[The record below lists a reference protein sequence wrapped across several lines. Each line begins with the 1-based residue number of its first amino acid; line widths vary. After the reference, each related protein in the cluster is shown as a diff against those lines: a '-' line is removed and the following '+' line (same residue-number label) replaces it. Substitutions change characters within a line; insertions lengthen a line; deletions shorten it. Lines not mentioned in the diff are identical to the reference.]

1 MATNKTLKVVVRAD
15 LSQGS
20 INELLQDIDTLQTKV
35 NKKLEVT
42 VHIKDIVIDES
53 ALNSVKGKIQKIF
66 NTVTVDINGNILG
79 VGTGKADGITS
90 IEKYAKTIE
99 TRLQNIFNP
108 RLFSDGSKIKKDFDD
123 LTNAIKN
130 AKTKSELDNLSDR
143 VSAFK
148 NSIEDVY
155 KPLSSLQERLN
166 SFGSRKLLNLDNKQ
180 ISELNALKK
189 SLSDAWTDDTLD
201 GAKVNQLE
209 ARVTSL
215 ISSMQKGNA
224 TAANFSSR
232 MEQVFASFNRINNIS
247 GSHKGLNWGD
257 EIKQISDSL
266 GKLYAQINPVG
277 MFNEKNWDYLFN
289 GFQKFGTIN
298 VNELRGFFSNLNPD
312 KFSPEQWDLISGTV
326 TELITN
332 LSLAEN
338 RLGNVS
344 SKMRRDNGMEV
355 YQKRLSMLSNELD
368 TFYNKYGKI
377 AQNQSAANEYNN
389 LIKRIHDLGE
399 NPNDTELTALTKD
412 VKNFQKAAKEAGFTT
427 DTFGE
432 KIQKAY
438 QKFGGWAIIT
448 ATMTKGIQY
457 IKMMYQNVLLLD
469 SAMTELKKV
478 TDETQAGYDA
488 FMDRAKG
495 TAKEIGAALSDVITA
510 TADFSRLGYSMS
522 EAEGLAKAALTYKQV
537 GDGIDN
543 VTTASQTLIS
553 TMKAFGDQYGEA
565 GDAML
570 IVDKLNE
577 VSNTQAITSAGLGE
591 TLARS
596 ASAMAAAGNT
606 LDETIALATAMNT
619 TLQNPDQVGT
629 TLKTMSMYLR
639 ATKVDAEAAGIATD
653 GMASSVSKLRQKI
666 LDLTKNTEN
675 PVDIMLNPT
684 TFKSSYQIIQE
695 LSEVWNQIEDID
707 KSAIM
712 ELIGGKRNANAMA
725 SLIQNFDIAQKTL
738 TTSLNAAGSATK
750 ENEKYLES
758 IRGKLTQLK
767 SSFESL
773 SDSVMNSDVI
783 KFGIDRITDF
793 VDALDWM
800 TRTFTPI
807 PGLITA
813 AGVAL
818 NSLNIKAFDL
828 SFTGDSDKIQ
838 NSGLFH
844 LLDNKLFGK
853 QADEA
858 KAAIDN
864 VTEITYDLN
873 DAMEA
878 TNIKV
883 ANTGN
888 SLGEMTAAMSTA
900 GAGATALRL
909 KQLALNAAFNL
920 GVAAASALLIFI
932 GKQLY
937 DAMVVTAAEMQE
949 CADAA
954 KEMSQSIQEGNDY
967 IAQIKEMSAVLSDS
981 TSTQIELNG
990 AKESLLK
997 IQDKLVE
1004 KYGAE
1009 AKALDLVNGKQ
1020 EDAIAMIKEMQKN
1033 EFNAW
1038 RNENSKEIAKASK
1051 NYFGYSVKDSNW
1063 DAYSY
1068 ELRKYYDI
1076 VYDELQSVTSSAI
1089 GKSVGGNLFSFD
1101 EGLFSKTIKLSA
1113 RDADEAYNAISKLMT
1128 LITESDDVEKYANA
1142 YSWLK
1147 IELEKAKEAAEEY
1160 SDVATYNASGL
1171 AQYDSRFSSYYDDL
1185 IEKITT
1191 LQDALKT
1198 DNSQSISDAYVAAM
1212 RSMDLATNA
1221 ALGSTSEYKTQ
1232 IADYFRSLYPDLEK
1246 EFEQYQFDIRLKTD
1260 DSDLQKQF
1268 TEITKQLNDMGLN
1281 DPIEIKAAINSKEL
1295 SEPFQQLESVAQEY
1309 GFTIDELID
1318 KLEQFGYVQS
1328 TNLSGDLFGDSAV
1341 EIQKIA
1347 SGYENSISILER
1359 LRKEQDA
1366 FGKVSAKSYAE
1377 LIELGDD
1384 YKNIVTSQVDAT
1396 GELIYVYDSDAAEK
1410 FAQQQLNLAIQSLY
1424 AADAT
1429 ESEMEAFREMY
1440 QSVSTLGSQ
1449 MQKYVLSAKAIMS
1462 LQKEIAK
1469 DTEYTYEEVLKLSET
1484 YPELSYTYDE
1494 LSGKYKIEQ
1503 SSVAGLTK
1511 RYDELI
1517 KKIIELRQELAQG
1530 FSFDAIRA
1538 AGYQNADDAQVR
1550 GLYKMVEQQI
1560 KEHNITSVEEYRKLT
1575 NSELKPW
1582 VVATIEAIL
1591 SAQTDTLNYLSDNI
1605 QWGEE
1610 TKSKSSTDAWKEQF
1624 DKWYSEKNHALDMGR
1639 ISEESYVEEL
1649 EVMYKKY
1656 FSNLSK
1662 YQDEYFKYEK
1672 EVYQKRQ
1679 ALVNEYISKVEDQ
1692 VKKSGDETQM
1702 VTALEKLL
1710 GIDQSVLDAY
1720 ENLLDEQEKI
1730 REWGL
1735 TEFGNALDF
1744 SGNSF
1749 VQTVFGNVDMDKR
1762 VIINWNEELKKAYK
1776 DALDSWDY
1784 DPEVGSIDTVFGGS
1798 GRFGEDTLQY
1808 GVEVAFTPIMN
1819 VGGKSIFLDRD
1830 TVYSYIESL
1839 IGESTVSGVFS
1850 SEKLL
1855 SLDKM
1860 GKQIGNTF
1868 IQGLIAAADE
1878 GLDYEN
1884 NANWAETVGRL
1895 MHFSGQYGAIALA
1908 YKEIE
1913 NAAREAGLSTED
1925 LAAKLQEA
1933 GGDAVKLSS
1942 LLNDK
1947 LSKEQKATISS
1958 KIIEYTVKG
1967 YQDSIDLLEDQ
1978 IDLIDDKNDSEEEVI
1993 SIYKQILGYLDTI
2006 REYYKSLGYDE
2017 SSDQL
2022 LELSRK
2028 YQDYVDKID
2037 DINKKLYEKQKE
2049 AQIKLLEEEND
2060 AIDDAID
2067 AMDDILDATVDLI
2080 KRELNAQIDA
2090 LEDQK
2095 DAIKEHYDDL
2105 KDSTNEYYSDL
2116 KDKAK
2121 DAYDSQKEEMNTYYD
2136 NLIDKIKES
2145 SDAQKKALKDELDAY
2160 KKIIDAQKEKLQGIR
2175 DEENYNSDVAEKN
2188 KNISSLQSQID
2199 ALSLDDSREAQAKRL
2214 KLEEELAKAKKD
2226 LADYQADYT
2235 LNKQLDALDKE
2246 YDAFEENINKQID
2259 AIEDAA
2265 DEETKI
2271 YQKKQKEML
2280 KLLESQHN
2288 AELDSIEERKQA
2300 ALDRIEAERE
2310 SALAA
2315 LDSQIDALQE
2325 HLSKEG
2331 VLWQEANDRIR
2342 TQGASLWKEL
2352 RAYAAEYTRDV
2363 EKLEG
2368 AWNKALLAV
2377 DKYNGGSMDFS
2388 QTKNNATNKKN
2399 QNESEKNRL
2408 ENETYVGGG
2417 GKNRDENQLIDTA
2430 KAQMQEN
2437 SRMWHKAASQY
2448 EKDMYAQMNQE
2459 IASSLNRT
2467 LGRNALT
2474 YNAAKGVW
2482 YLDGVRFYH
2491 KGGIVGSG
2499 TLKQNETLAV
2509 LQKGEAVLTKQSQES
2524 LAKYMDIAKTITSAM
2539 VSWRADD
2546 PVKVISKGLIRRG
2559 SVYGHDVE
2567 PIVVEKLFDFHADN
2581 VTSETMPQLEK
2592 LLKKASDYTVE
2603 QLEDRLSRRG
2613 VKTKIKGNSI

>member
-1 MATNKTLKVVVRAD
+1 
-15 LSQGS
+15 
-20 INELLQDIDTLQTKV
+20 
-35 NKKLEVT
+35 
-42 VHIKDIVIDES
+42 
-53 ALNSVKGKIQKIF
+53 
-66 NTVTVDINGNILG
+66 
-79 VGTGKADGITS
+79 
-90 IEKYAKTIE
+90 
-99 TRLQNIFNP
+99 
-108 RLFSDGSKIKKDFDD
+108 
-123 LTNAIKN
+123 
-130 AKTKSELDNLSDR
+130 
-143 VSAFK
+143 
-148 NSIEDVY
+148 
-155 KPLSSLQERLN
+155 
-166 SFGSRKLLNLDNKQ
+166 
-180 ISELNALKK
+180 
-189 SLSDAWTDDTLD
+189 
-201 GAKVNQLE
+201 
-209 ARVTSL
+209 
-215 ISSMQKGNA
+215 
-224 TAANFSSR
+224 
-232 MEQVFASFNRINNIS
+232 
-247 GSHKGLNWGD
+247 
-257 EIKQISDSL
+257 
-266 GKLYAQINPVG
+266 
-277 MFNEKNWDYLFN
+277 
-289 GFQKFGTIN
+289 
-298 VNELRGFFSNLNPD
+298 
-312 KFSPEQWDLISGTV
+312 
-326 TELITN
+326 
-332 LSLAEN
+332 
-338 RLGNVS
+338 
-344 SKMRRDNGMEV
+344 
-355 YQKRLSMLSNELD
+355 
-368 TFYNKYGKI
+368 
-377 AQNQSAANEYNN
+377 
-389 LIKRIHDLGE
+389 
-399 NPNDTELTALTKD
+399 
-412 VKNFQKAAKEAGFTT
+412 
-427 DTFGE
+427 
-432 KIQKAY
+432 
-438 QKFGGWAIIT
+438 
-448 ATMTKGIQY
+448 
-457 IKMMYQNVLLLD
+457 
-469 SAMTELKKV
+469 
-478 TDETQAGYDA
+478 
-488 FMDRAKG
+488 
-495 TAKEIGAALSDVITA
+495 
-510 TADFSRLGYSMS
+510 
-522 EAEGLAKAALTYKQV
+522 
-537 GDGIDN
+537 
-543 VTTASQTLIS
+543 
-553 TMKAFGDQYGEA
+553 
-565 GDAML
+565 
-570 IVDKLNE
+570 
-577 VSNTQAITSAGLGE
+577 
-591 TLARS
+591 
-596 ASAMAAAGNT
+596 
-606 LDETIALATAMNT
+606 
-619 TLQNPDQVGT
+619 
-629 TLKTMSMYLR
+629 MSMYLR

-695 LSEVWNQIEDID
+695 LSKVWNQIEDID

-800 TRTFTPI
+800 TQTFTPI

-844 LLDNKLFGK
+844 LFDNKLFGK

-954 KEMSQSIQEGNDY
+954 KEMSASLAEGDDYIDRIQKLSATLKDTSVSQTELNSAKADLLSIQD
-967 IAQIKEMSAVLSDS
+967 A
-981 TSTQIELNG
+981 
-990 AKESLLK
+990 
-997 IQDKLVE
+997 LVE
-1004 KYGAE
+1004 KYGDE

-1020 EDAIAMIKEMQKN
+1020 EEAIELIKQKQKE

-1038 RNENSKEIAKASK
+1038 RNENQDTISYANNMYYDYNPETRYGTMGSGRRGTVRYVRGANSKELESLLSQIQGASEYKDYFYFDNDSFGMVAK
-1051 NYFGYSVKDSNW
+1051 N
-1063 DAYSY
+1063 
-1068 ELRKYYDI
+1068 
-1076 VYDELQSVTSSAI
+1076 
-1089 GKSVGGNLFSFD
+1089 
-1101 EGLFSKTIKLSA
+1101 
-1113 RDADEAYNAISKLMT
+1113 ADEAYVALNNLMT
-1128 LITESDDVEKYANA
+1128 IIEESGNVEKYSNA
-1142 YSWLK
+1142 FGWLGYQLERAGQYS
-1147 IELEKAKEAAEEY
+1147 EKY
-1160 SDVATYNASGL
+1160 GDVAKRITEETAKV
-1171 AQYDSRFSSYYDDL
+1171 DSRFSSYYDTL
-1185 IEKITT
+1185 TEKIKN
-1191 LQDALKT
+1191 LK
-1198 DNSQSISDAYVAAM
+1198 DLLGSGSSEDISQEISNAYVEAM
-1212 RSMDLATNA
+1212 NAMDLAV
-1221 ALGSTSEYKTQ
+1221 GSTRSSTNPYAKQ
-1232 IADYFRSLYPDLEK
+1232 IADYFRNMYPDLEK
-1246 EFEQYQFDIRLKTD
+1246 EFEQFQFDLRLKTD

-1268 TEITKQLNDMGLN
+1268 TEITKQLNDMGLD
-1281 DPIEIKAAINSKEL
+1281 DPVEIKAAINSKEL

-1328 TNLSGDLFGDSAV
+1328 ASLSIDLFGDSAA

-1377 LIELGDD
+1377 LIEFGDD

-1410 FAQQQLNLAIQSLY
+1410 FAQQQLSLAIQSLY

-1429 ESEMEAFREMY
+1429 EAEMEAFREMY

-1449 MQKYVLSAKAIMS
+1449 MQKYVSSAKAITS

-1610 TKSKSSTDAWKEQF
+1610 TKSSSKSSTDAWKEQF

-1679 ALVNEYISKVEDQ
+1679 ALVNEYISKVEEQ

-1702 VTALEKLL
+1702 V
-1710 GIDQSVLDAY
+1710 
-1720 ENLLDEQEKI
+1720 
-1730 REWGL
+1730 
-1735 TEFGNALDF
+1735 
-1744 SGNSF
+1744 
-1749 VQTVFGNVDMDKR
+1749 
-1762 VIINWNEELKKAYK
+1762 
-1776 DALDSWDY
+1776 
-1784 DPEVGSIDTVFGGS
+1784 
-1798 GRFGEDTLQY
+1798 
-1808 GVEVAFTPIMN
+1808 
-1819 VGGKSIFLDRD
+1819 
-1830 TVYSYIESL
+1830 
-1839 IGESTVSGVFS
+1839 
-1850 SEKLL
+1850 
-1855 SLDKM
+1855 
-1860 GKQIGNTF
+1860 
-1868 IQGLIAAADE
+1868 
-1878 GLDYEN
+1878 
-1884 NANWAETVGRL
+1884 
-1895 MHFSGQYGAIALA
+1895 
-1908 YKEIE
+1908 
-1913 NAAREAGLSTED
+1913 EA
-1925 LAAKLQEA
+1925 
-1933 GGDAVKLSS
+1933 
-1942 LLNDK
+1942 LNDLLREK
-1947 LSKEQKATISS
+1947 NSILSKEQKTTISN

-2105 KDSTNEYYSDL
+2105 KDSTNEYYSGL
-2116 KDKAK
+2116 KDRAK
-2121 DAYDSQKEEMNTYYD
+2121 DSYDSQKEEMNTYYD

-2235 LNKQLDALDKE
+2235 LDKQLDALDKE

-2288 AELDSIEERKQA
+2288 AELDSIEKRKQA

-2342 TQGASLWKEL
+2342 TQGKALWSEL
-2352 RAYAAEYTRDV
+2352 RSYAAEYTRDV
-2363 EKLEG
+2363 EGLED
-2368 AWNKALLAV
+2368 AWNKALSAV

-2388 QTKNNATNKKN
+2388 STKDSMSNRKN
-2399 QNESEKNRL
+2399 YNSSEKDRL
-2408 ENETYVGGG
+2408 ENETYNGGA
-2417 GKNRDENQLIDTA
+2417 GKNKDEDQLINAA
-2430 KAQMQEN
+2430 KSQMQAN
-2437 SRMWHKAASQY
+2437 SKAWHNATSQY
-2448 EKDMYAQMNQE
+2448 QKDLYAQMNQE
-2459 IASSLNRT
+2459 IAESLNRT
-2467 LGRNALT
+2467 LGRQALT

-2539 VSWRADD
+2539 VSWRAND

-2559 SVYGHDVE
+2559 AVYGHDVE

-2581 VTSETMPQLEK
+2581 VTSEAMPQLEK

>member
-1 MATNKTLKVVVRAD
+1 
-15 LSQGS
+15 
-20 INELLQDIDTLQTKV
+20 
-35 NKKLEVT
+35 
-42 VHIKDIVIDES
+42 
-53 ALNSVKGKIQKIF
+53 
-66 NTVTVDINGNILG
+66 
-79 VGTGKADGITS
+79 
-90 IEKYAKTIE
+90 
-99 TRLQNIFNP
+99 
-108 RLFSDGSKIKKDFDD
+108 
-123 LTNAIKN
+123 
-130 AKTKSELDNLSDR
+130 
-143 VSAFK
+143 
-148 NSIEDVY
+148 
-155 KPLSSLQERLN
+155 
-166 SFGSRKLLNLDNKQ
+166 
-180 ISELNALKK
+180 
-189 SLSDAWTDDTLD
+189 
-201 GAKVNQLE
+201 
-209 ARVTSL
+209 
-215 ISSMQKGNA
+215 
-224 TAANFSSR
+224 
-232 MEQVFASFNRINNIS
+232 
-247 GSHKGLNWGD
+247 
-257 EIKQISDSL
+257 
-266 GKLYAQINPVG
+266 
-277 MFNEKNWDYLFN
+277 
-289 GFQKFGTIN
+289 
-298 VNELRGFFSNLNPD
+298 
-312 KFSPEQWDLISGTV
+312 
-326 TELITN
+326 
-332 LSLAEN
+332 
-338 RLGNVS
+338 
-344 SKMRRDNGMEV
+344 
-355 YQKRLSMLSNELD
+355 
-368 TFYNKYGKI
+368 
-377 AQNQSAANEYNN
+377 
-389 LIKRIHDLGE
+389 
-399 NPNDTELTALTKD
+399 
-412 VKNFQKAAKEAGFTT
+412 
-427 DTFGE
+427 
-432 KIQKAY
+432 
-438 QKFGGWAIIT
+438 
-448 ATMTKGIQY
+448 
-457 IKMMYQNVLLLD
+457 
-469 SAMTELKKV
+469 
-478 TDETQAGYDA
+478 
-488 FMDRAKG
+488 
-495 TAKEIGAALSDVITA
+495 
-510 TADFSRLGYSMS
+510 
-522 EAEGLAKAALTYKQV
+522 
-537 GDGIDN
+537 
-543 VTTASQTLIS
+543 
-553 TMKAFGDQYGEA
+553 
-565 GDAML
+565 
-570 IVDKLNE
+570 
-577 VSNTQAITSAGLGE
+577 
-591 TLARS
+591 
-596 ASAMAAAGNT
+596 
-606 LDETIALATAMNT
+606 
-619 TLQNPDQVGT
+619 
-629 TLKTMSMYLR
+629 MSMYLR

-783 KFGIDRITDF
+783 KFGIDRTTDF

-853 QADEA
+853 RADEA

-937 DAMVVTAAEMQE
+937 DAMVVTAAEIQE

-954 KEMSQSIQEGNDY
+954 KEMSASLAEGDDYIDRIQKLSATLKDTSVSQTELNSAKADLLSIQD
-967 IAQIKEMSAVLSDS
+967 A
-981 TSTQIELNG
+981 
-990 AKESLLK
+990 
-997 IQDKLVE
+997 LVE
-1004 KYGAE
+1004 KYGDE

-1020 EDAIAMIKEMQKN
+1020 EEAIELIKQKQKE

-1038 RNENSKEIAKASK
+1038 RNENQDTISYANNMYYDYNPETRYGTMGSGRRGTVRYVRGANSKELESLLSQIQGASEYKDYFYFDNDSFGMVTK
-1051 NYFGYSVKDSNW
+1051 N
-1063 DAYSY
+1063 
-1068 ELRKYYDI
+1068 
-1076 VYDELQSVTSSAI
+1076 
-1089 GKSVGGNLFSFD
+1089 
-1101 EGLFSKTIKLSA
+1101 
-1113 RDADEAYNAISKLMT
+1113 ADEAYVALNNLMT
-1128 LITESDDVEKYANA
+1128 IIEESGDVEKYSNA
-1142 YSWLK
+1142 FGWLGYQLERAGQYS
-1147 IELEKAKEAAEEY
+1147 EKY
-1160 SDVATYNASGL
+1160 GDVAKRITEETAKF
-1171 AQYDSRFSSYYDDL
+1171 DSRFSSYYDTL
-1185 IEKITT
+1185 TEKIKN
-1191 LQDALKT
+1191 LK
-1198 DNSQSISDAYVAAM
+1198 DLLGSGSSEDISQEISNAYVEAM
-1212 RSMDLATNA
+1212 NAMDLAV
-1221 ALGSTSEYKTQ
+1221 GSTRSSTNPYAKQ
-1232 IADYFRSLYPDLEK
+1232 IADYFRNMYPDLEK

-1268 TEITKQLNDMGLN
+1268 TEITKQLNDMGLD

-1309 GFTIDELID
+1309 GFTVDELID
-1318 KLEQFGYVQS
+1318 KLEEFGYVQS
-1328 TNLSGDLFGDSAV
+1328 TSLSDSLFSGSAA
-1341 EIQKIA
+1341 EIQKIT
-1347 SGYENSISILER
+1347 SGYENSISVLEK
-1359 LRKEQDA
+1359 LRKEQDT
-1366 FGKVSAKSYAE
+1366 FGQVSAKSYAD

-1384 YKNIVTSQVDAT
+1384 YKNIVTSQVNAT

-1410 FAQQQLNLAIQSLY
+1410 FAQDQASLAIQSLQ

-1429 ESEMEAFREMY
+1429 EAEMEAFREMY
-1440 QSVSTLGSQ
+1440 QSVSTLGVQ
-1449 MQKYVLSAKAIMS
+1449 MQKYVSSANAITS

-1494 LSGKYKIEQ
+1494 LSGKYKVEQ
-1503 SSVAGLTK
+1503 SSVAGLTA

-1517 KKIIELRQELAQG
+1517 KKIIELRQELAKG
-1530 FSFDAIRA
+1530 FAFDTIRA
-1538 AGYQNADDAQVR
+1538 AGYQNADDTQIRA
-1550 GLYKMVEQQI
+1550 LYNMVEQQI
-1560 KEHNITSVEEYRKLT
+1560 KQHNITSVEEYRKLT
-1575 NSELKPW
+1575 NTELKPW
-1582 VVATIEAIL
+1582 VVTTIETIL
-1591 SAQTDTLNYLSDNI
+1591 SAQTDTLSYLSDNI
-1605 QWGEE
+1605 KWGEE
-1610 TKSKSSTDAWKEQF
+1610 TKTKSSTDAWKEQF
-1624 DKWYSEKNHALDMGR
+1624 DKWYSEKNHALEMGR
-1639 ISEESYVEEL
+1639 ISEETYVEEL

-1679 ALVNEYISKVEDQ
+1679 ELVNEYISKVEEQ

-1702 VTALEKLL
+1702 VEALNELLREK
-1710 GIDQSVLDAY
+1710 
-1720 ENLLDEQEKI
+1720 
-1730 REWGL
+1730 
-1735 TEFGNALDF
+1735 
-1744 SGNSF
+1744 NS
-1749 VQTVFGNVDMDKR
+1749 
-1762 VIINWNEELKKAYK
+1762 I
-1776 DALDSWDY
+1776 
-1784 DPEVGSIDTVFGGS
+1784 
-1798 GRFGEDTLQY
+1798 
-1808 GVEVAFTPIMN
+1808 
-1819 VGGKSIFLDRD
+1819 
-1830 TVYSYIESL
+1830 
-1839 IGESTVSGVFS
+1839 
-1850 SEKLL
+1850 
-1855 SLDKM
+1855 
-1860 GKQIGNTF
+1860 
-1868 IQGLIAAADE
+1868 
-1878 GLDYEN
+1878 
-1884 NANWAETVGRL
+1884 
-1895 MHFSGQYGAIALA
+1895 
-1908 YKEIE
+1908 
-1913 NAAREAGLSTED
+1913 
-1925 LAAKLQEA
+1925 
-1933 GGDAVKLSS
+1933 
-1942 LLNDK
+1942 
-1947 LSKEQKATISS
+1947 LSKEQKSTIND
-1958 KIIEYTVKG
+1958 KIVEYTVKG

-1978 IDLIDDKNDSEEEVI
+1978 IDLIDDKNGTEEEVI

-2017 SSDQL
+2017 ASDQL
-2022 LELSRK
+2022 LELARK

-2037 DINKKLYEKQKE
+2037 DINEKLYEKQKE
-2049 AQIKLLEEEND
+2049 AQIKLLEDEND
-2060 AIDDAID
+2060 AIDDAVD

-2095 DAIKEHYDDL
+2095 DSIKDYYDDL

-2136 NLIDKIKES
+2136 DLIDKIKES
-2145 SDAQKKALKDELDAY
+2145 SDAQKKALKEELDAY

-2288 AELDSIEERKQA
+2288 AELDSIEKRKQA

-2331 VLWQEANDRIR
+2331 VLWQEANERIR

-2368 AWNKALLAV
+2368 AWNKALSAV

-2509 LQKGEAVLTKQSQES
+2509 LQKGEAVLTRQSQES

-2539 VSWRADD
+2539 VSWRAND

-2581 VTSETMPQLEK
+2581 VTSESLPQLEK

-2603 QLEDRLSRRG
+2603 QMEDRLARRG

>member
-1 MATNKTLKVVVRAD
+1 
-15 LSQGS
+15 
-20 INELLQDIDTLQTKV
+20 
-35 NKKLEVT
+35 
-42 VHIKDIVIDES
+42 
-53 ALNSVKGKIQKIF
+53 
-66 NTVTVDINGNILG
+66 
-79 VGTGKADGITS
+79 
-90 IEKYAKTIE
+90 
-99 TRLQNIFNP
+99 
-108 RLFSDGSKIKKDFDD
+108 
-123 LTNAIKN
+123 
-130 AKTKSELDNLSDR
+130 
-143 VSAFK
+143 
-148 NSIEDVY
+148 
-155 KPLSSLQERLN
+155 
-166 SFGSRKLLNLDNKQ
+166 
-180 ISELNALKK
+180 
-189 SLSDAWTDDTLD
+189 
-201 GAKVNQLE
+201 
-209 ARVTSL
+209 
-215 ISSMQKGNA
+215 
-224 TAANFSSR
+224 
-232 MEQVFASFNRINNIS
+232 
-247 GSHKGLNWGD
+247 
-257 EIKQISDSL
+257 
-266 GKLYAQINPVG
+266 
-277 MFNEKNWDYLFN
+277 
-289 GFQKFGTIN
+289 
-298 VNELRGFFSNLNPD
+298 
-312 KFSPEQWDLISGTV
+312 
-326 TELITN
+326 
-332 LSLAEN
+332 
-338 RLGNVS
+338 
-344 SKMRRDNGMEV
+344 
-355 YQKRLSMLSNELD
+355 
-368 TFYNKYGKI
+368 
-377 AQNQSAANEYNN
+377 
-389 LIKRIHDLGE
+389 
-399 NPNDTELTALTKD
+399 
-412 VKNFQKAAKEAGFTT
+412 
-427 DTFGE
+427 
-432 KIQKAY
+432 
-438 QKFGGWAIIT
+438 
-448 ATMTKGIQY
+448 
-457 IKMMYQNVLLLD
+457 
-469 SAMTELKKV
+469 
-478 TDETQAGYDA
+478 
-488 FMDRAKG
+488 
-495 TAKEIGAALSDVITA
+495 
-510 TADFSRLGYSMS
+510 
-522 EAEGLAKAALTYKQV
+522 
-537 GDGIDN
+537 
-543 VTTASQTLIS
+543 
-553 TMKAFGDQYGEA
+553 
-565 GDAML
+565 
-570 IVDKLNE
+570 
-577 VSNTQAITSAGLGE
+577 
-591 TLARS
+591 
-596 ASAMAAAGNT
+596 
-606 LDETIALATAMNT
+606 
-619 TLQNPDQVGT
+619 
-629 TLKTMSMYLR
+629 MSMYLR

-695 LSEVWNQIEDID
+695 LSKVWNQIEDID

-800 TRTFTPI
+800 TQTFTPI

-844 LLDNKLFGK
+844 LFDNKLFGK

-954 KEMSQSIQEGNDY
+954 KEMSASLAEGDDYIDRIQKLSATLKDTSVSQTELNSAKADLLSIQD
-967 IAQIKEMSAVLSDS
+967 A
-981 TSTQIELNG
+981 
-990 AKESLLK
+990 
-997 IQDKLVE
+997 LVE
-1004 KYGAE
+1004 KYGDE

-1020 EDAIAMIKEMQKN
+1020 EEAIELIKQKQKE

-1038 RNENSKEIAKASK
+1038 RNENQDTISYANNMYYDYNPETRYGTMGSGRRGTVRYVRGANSKELESLLSQIQGASEYKDYFYFDNDSFGMVAK
-1051 NYFGYSVKDSNW
+1051 N
-1063 DAYSY
+1063 
-1068 ELRKYYDI
+1068 
-1076 VYDELQSVTSSAI
+1076 
-1089 GKSVGGNLFSFD
+1089 
-1101 EGLFSKTIKLSA
+1101 
-1113 RDADEAYNAISKLMT
+1113 ADEAYVALNNLMT
-1128 LITESDDVEKYANA
+1128 IIEESGNVEKYSNA
-1142 YSWLK
+1142 FGWLGYQLERAGQYS
-1147 IELEKAKEAAEEY
+1147 EKY
-1160 SDVATYNASGL
+1160 GDVAKRITEETAKF
-1171 AQYDSRFSSYYDDL
+1171 DSRFSSYYDTL
-1185 IEKITT
+1185 TEKIKN
-1191 LQDALKT
+1191 LK
-1198 DNSQSISDAYVAAM
+1198 DLLGSGSSEDISQEISNAYVEAM
-1212 RSMDLATNA
+1212 NAMDLAV
-1221 ALGSTSEYKTQ
+1221 GSTRSSTNPYAKQ
-1232 IADYFRSLYPDLEK
+1232 IADYFRNMYPDLEK
-1246 EFEQYQFDIRLKTD
+1246 EFEQFQFDIRLKTD

-1268 TEITKQLNDMGLN
+1268 TEITKQLNDMGLD

-1309 GFTIDELID
+1309 GFTVDELID

-1328 TNLSGDLFGDSAV
+1328 ANLSGDLFGDSAV

-1410 FAQQQLNLAIQSLY
+1410 FAQQQLSLAIQSLY

-1429 ESEMEAFREMY
+1429 EAEMEAFREMY

-1449 MQKYVLSAKAIMS
+1449 MQKYVLSAKAITS

-1610 TKSKSSTDAWKEQF
+1610 TKSSSKSSTDAWKEQF

-1649 EVMYKKY
+1649 EVMYKNY

-1679 ALVNEYISKVEDQ
+1679 ALVNEYISKVEEQ

-1702 VTALEKLL
+1702 V
-1710 GIDQSVLDAY
+1710 
-1720 ENLLDEQEKI
+1720 
-1730 REWGL
+1730 
-1735 TEFGNALDF
+1735 
-1744 SGNSF
+1744 
-1749 VQTVFGNVDMDKR
+1749 
-1762 VIINWNEELKKAYK
+1762 
-1776 DALDSWDY
+1776 
-1784 DPEVGSIDTVFGGS
+1784 
-1798 GRFGEDTLQY
+1798 
-1808 GVEVAFTPIMN
+1808 
-1819 VGGKSIFLDRD
+1819 
-1830 TVYSYIESL
+1830 
-1839 IGESTVSGVFS
+1839 
-1850 SEKLL
+1850 
-1855 SLDKM
+1855 
-1860 GKQIGNTF
+1860 
-1868 IQGLIAAADE
+1868 
-1878 GLDYEN
+1878 
-1884 NANWAETVGRL
+1884 
-1895 MHFSGQYGAIALA
+1895 
-1908 YKEIE
+1908 
-1913 NAAREAGLSTED
+1913 EA
-1925 LAAKLQEA
+1925 
-1933 GGDAVKLSS
+1933 
-1942 LLNDK
+1942 LNDLLREK
-1947 LSKEQKATISS
+1947 NSILSKEQKTTISN

-2105 KDSTNEYYSDL
+2105 KDSTNEYYSGL
-2116 KDKAK
+2116 KDRAK
-2121 DAYDSQKEEMNTYYD
+2121 DSYDSQKEEMNTYYD

-2235 LNKQLDALDKE
+2235 LDKQLDALDKE

-2288 AELDSIEERKQA
+2288 AELDSIEKRKQA

-2342 TQGASLWKEL
+2342 TQGKALWSEL
-2352 RAYAAEYTRDV
+2352 RSYAAEYTRDV
-2363 EKLEG
+2363 EGLED
-2368 AWNKALLAV
+2368 AWNKALSAV

-2388 QTKNNATNKKN
+2388 STKDSMSNRKN
-2399 QNESEKNRL
+2399 YNSSEKDRL
-2408 ENETYVGGG
+2408 ENETYNGGA
-2417 GKNRDENQLIDTA
+2417 GKNKDEDQLINAA
-2430 KAQMQEN
+2430 KSQMQAN
-2437 SRMWHKAASQY
+2437 SKAWHNATSQY
-2448 EKDMYAQMNQE
+2448 QKDLYAQMNQE
-2459 IASSLNRT
+2459 IAESLNRT
-2467 LGRNALT
+2467 LGRQALT

-2539 VSWRADD
+2539 VSWRAND

-2559 SVYGHDVE
+2559 AVYGHDVE

-2581 VTSETMPQLEK
+2581 VTSEAMPQLEK

>member
-1 MATNKTLKVVVRAD
+1 
-15 LSQGS
+15 
-20 INELLQDIDTLQTKV
+20 
-35 NKKLEVT
+35 
-42 VHIKDIVIDES
+42 
-53 ALNSVKGKIQKIF
+53 
-66 NTVTVDINGNILG
+66 
-79 VGTGKADGITS
+79 
-90 IEKYAKTIE
+90 
-99 TRLQNIFNP
+99 
-108 RLFSDGSKIKKDFDD
+108 
-123 LTNAIKN
+123 
-130 AKTKSELDNLSDR
+130 
-143 VSAFK
+143 
-148 NSIEDVY
+148 
-155 KPLSSLQERLN
+155 
-166 SFGSRKLLNLDNKQ
+166 
-180 ISELNALKK
+180 
-189 SLSDAWTDDTLD
+189 
-201 GAKVNQLE
+201 
-209 ARVTSL
+209 
-215 ISSMQKGNA
+215 
-224 TAANFSSR
+224 
-232 MEQVFASFNRINNIS
+232 
-247 GSHKGLNWGD
+247 
-257 EIKQISDSL
+257 
-266 GKLYAQINPVG
+266 
-277 MFNEKNWDYLFN
+277 
-289 GFQKFGTIN
+289 
-298 VNELRGFFSNLNPD
+298 
-312 KFSPEQWDLISGTV
+312 
-326 TELITN
+326 
-332 LSLAEN
+332 
-338 RLGNVS
+338 
-344 SKMRRDNGMEV
+344 
-355 YQKRLSMLSNELD
+355 
-368 TFYNKYGKI
+368 
-377 AQNQSAANEYNN
+377 
-389 LIKRIHDLGE
+389 
-399 NPNDTELTALTKD
+399 
-412 VKNFQKAAKEAGFTT
+412 
-427 DTFGE
+427 
-432 KIQKAY
+432 
-438 QKFGGWAIIT
+438 
-448 ATMTKGIQY
+448 
-457 IKMMYQNVLLLD
+457 
-469 SAMTELKKV
+469 
-478 TDETQAGYDA
+478 
-488 FMDRAKG
+488 
-495 TAKEIGAALSDVITA
+495 
-510 TADFSRLGYSMS
+510 
-522 EAEGLAKAALTYKQV
+522 
-537 GDGIDN
+537 
-543 VTTASQTLIS
+543 
-553 TMKAFGDQYGEA
+553 
-565 GDAML
+565 
-570 IVDKLNE
+570 
-577 VSNTQAITSAGLGE
+577 
-591 TLARS
+591 
-596 ASAMAAAGNT
+596 
-606 LDETIALATAMNT
+606 
-619 TLQNPDQVGT
+619 
-629 TLKTMSMYLR
+629 MSMYLR
-639 ATKVDAEAAGIATD
+639 ATKVDAEEAGIATD

-666 LDLTKNTEN
+666 LDLTKNTES

-684 TFKSSYQIIQE
+684 TFKSSYQIIQD
-695 LSEVWNQIEDID
+695 LAKVWDQIEDID

-712 ELIGGKRNANAMA
+712 ELIGGKRNANAMS

-758 IRGKLTQLK
+758 IQGKLTQLK

-793 VDALDWM
+793 VDAIDWL

-828 SFTGDSDKIQ
+828 SFVGDSDKVQ

-844 LLDNKLFGK
+844 LFDNSLFGK
-853 QADEA
+853 KAEEA
-858 KAAIDN
+858 KSAINN
-864 VTEITYDLN
+864 VTKITYDLN
-873 DAMEA
+873 DAMGA

-883 ANTGN
+883 TNTGD
-888 SLGEMTAAMSTA
+888 SMKKMADAMNTA
-900 GAGATALRL
+900 GAGTTALRL

-920 GVAAASALLIFI
+920 GIAAASALLIYF

-937 DAMVVTAAEMQE
+937 DAIKVTAAEMQE

-954 KEMSQSIQEGNDY
+954 EEMSRSIQEGNDY
-967 IAQIKEMSAVLSDS
+967 IEQIKEMSAVLSDS
-981 TSTQIELNG
+981 TSTQIELNN

-997 IQDKLVE
+997 IQDELVE

-1038 RNENSKEIAKASK
+1038 RNTNLEEISKANKEYFDYEVSEQGTGSGRRNKHISGNEVRAIQIK
-1051 NYFGYSVKDSNW
+1051 N
-1063 DAYSY
+1063 
-1068 ELRKYYDI
+1068 I
-1076 VYDELQSVTSSAI
+1076 
-1089 GKSVGGNLFSFD
+1089 FSEFD
-1101 EGLFSKTIKLSA
+1101 EIQEYVDNFEFLGNGFKFVAK
-1113 RDADEAYNAISKLMT
+1113 DADVAYAVLNKVMT
-1128 LITESDDVEKYANA
+1128 VINESGKVDEYSLA
-1142 YSWLK
+1142 YSWLANQLK
-1147 IELEKAKEAAEEY
+1147 KAKEASQEY
-1160 SDVATYNASGL
+1160 GEVAKRNVSET
-1171 AQYDSRFSSYYDDL
+1171 AQYDSNFSGYYDDL
-1185 IEKITT
+1185 IEKIIT

-1198 DNSQSISDAYVAAM
+1198 DNSQSISDAYVSAM
-1212 RSMDLATNA
+1212 RSMDAATNA

-1246 EFEQYQFDIRLKTD
+1246 EFEQYQFDIRLDTD
-1260 DSDLQKQF
+1260 GSDLQKQF
-1268 TEITKQLNDMGLN
+1268 TEITKQLNDMGLD
-1281 DPIEIKAAINSKEL
+1281 DPIEIKAALNSKEL

-1309 GFTIDELID
+1309 GFTVDELID
-1318 KLEQFGYVQS
+1318 KLEEFGYVQS
-1328 TNLSGDLFGDSAV
+1328 ASLSDSLFSDSAN
-1341 EIQKIA
+1341 EIQKIT
-1347 SGYENSISILER
+1347 SGYENSISVLEK
-1359 LRKEQDA
+1359 LRKEQDT

-1410 FAQQQLNLAIQSLY
+1410 FAQEQASLAIQSLQ

-1429 ESEMEAFREMY
+1429 EAEMEAFREMY
-1440 QSVSTLGSQ
+1440 QSVSTLGVQ
-1449 MQKYVLSAKAIMS
+1449 MQKYVSSANAITS

-1494 LSGKYKIEQ
+1494 LSGKYKVEQ
-1503 SSVAGLTK
+1503 SSVAGLTA

-1517 KKIIELRQELAQG
+1517 KKIIELRQELAKG
-1530 FSFDAIRA
+1530 FAFDTIRA
-1538 AGYQNADDAQVR
+1538 AGYQNADDTQIRA
-1550 GLYKMVEQQI
+1550 LYNMVEQQI
-1560 KEHNITSVEEYRKLT
+1560 KQHNITSVEEYRKLT
-1575 NSELKPW
+1575 NTELKPW
-1582 VVATIEAIL
+1582 VVTTIETIL
-1591 SAQTDTLNYLSDNI
+1591 SAQTDTLNYLTDNI
-1605 QWGEE
+1605 QWGSE
-1610 TKSKSSTDAWKEQF
+1610 TKASSSSTDAWKEQF
-1624 DKWYSEKNHALDMGR
+1624 DKWYSEKNHALEMGR
-1639 ISEESYVEEL
+1639 ISEETYVEEL

-1679 ALVNEYISKVEDQ
+1679 ELVNEYISKVEEQ

-1702 VTALEKLL
+1702 VESLN
-1710 GIDQSVLDAY
+1710 
-1720 ENLLDEQEKI
+1720 NLLREK
-1730 REWGL
+1730 
-1735 TEFGNALDF
+1735 
-1744 SGNSF
+1744 NS
-1749 VQTVFGNVDMDKR
+1749 
-1762 VIINWNEELKKAYK
+1762 I
-1776 DALDSWDY
+1776 
-1784 DPEVGSIDTVFGGS
+1784 
-1798 GRFGEDTLQY
+1798 
-1808 GVEVAFTPIMN
+1808 
-1819 VGGKSIFLDRD
+1819 
-1830 TVYSYIESL
+1830 
-1839 IGESTVSGVFS
+1839 
-1850 SEKLL
+1850 
-1855 SLDKM
+1855 
-1860 GKQIGNTF
+1860 
-1868 IQGLIAAADE
+1868 
-1878 GLDYEN
+1878 
-1884 NANWAETVGRL
+1884 
-1895 MHFSGQYGAIALA
+1895 
-1908 YKEIE
+1908 
-1913 NAAREAGLSTED
+1913 
-1925 LAAKLQEA
+1925 
-1933 GGDAVKLSS
+1933 
-1942 LLNDK
+1942 
-1947 LSKEQKATISS
+1947 LSKEQKSTIND

-1978 IDLIDDKNDSEEEVI
+1978 IDLIDDKNGTEEEVI

-2017 SSDQL
+2017 ASDQL

-2037 DINKKLYEKQKE
+2037 DINEKLYEKQKE
-2049 AQIKLLEEEND
+2049 AQIKLLEDEND
-2060 AIDDAID
+2060 AIDDAVD

-2095 DAIKEHYDDL
+2095 DSIKDCYDDL

-2136 NLIDKIKES
+2136 DLIDKIKES

-2235 LNKQLDALDKE
+2235 LDKQLDALDKE
-2246 YDAFEENINKQID
+2246 YDAFEENINNQID
-2259 AIEDAA
+2259 AIEEAA

-2288 AELDSIEERKQA
+2288 AELDSIEKRKQA

-2315 LDSQIDALQE
+2315 LDSQIDALQD

-2331 VLWQEANDRIR
+2331 VLWQEANERIR

-2363 EKLEG
+2363 EKLED
-2368 AWNKALLAV
+2368 AWNKALSAV
-2377 DKYNGGSMDFS
+2377 DKYNGGSMDFN

-2482 YLDGVRFYH
+2482 YLDGIRFYH

-2509 LQKGEAVLTKQSQES
+2509 LQNGEAVLTKRSQET
-2524 LAKYMDIAKTITSAM
+2524 LAKYMELAKTITSSM
-2539 VSWRADD
+2539 VSWRAND
-2546 PVKVISKGLIRRG
+2546 PVKVISKRLIRKG
-2559 SVYGHDVE
+2559 PVYGHDVE

-2581 VTSETMPQLEK
+2581 VTSESLPQLEK

-2603 QLEDRLSRRG
+2603 QMEDRLARRG

>member
-1 MATNKTLKVVVRAD
+1 
-15 LSQGS
+15 
-20 INELLQDIDTLQTKV
+20 
-35 NKKLEVT
+35 
-42 VHIKDIVIDES
+42 
-53 ALNSVKGKIQKIF
+53 
-66 NTVTVDINGNILG
+66 
-79 VGTGKADGITS
+79 
-90 IEKYAKTIE
+90 
-99 TRLQNIFNP
+99 
-108 RLFSDGSKIKKDFDD
+108 
-123 LTNAIKN
+123 
-130 AKTKSELDNLSDR
+130 
-143 VSAFK
+143 
-148 NSIEDVY
+148 
-155 KPLSSLQERLN
+155 
-166 SFGSRKLLNLDNKQ
+166 
-180 ISELNALKK
+180 
-189 SLSDAWTDDTLD
+189 
-201 GAKVNQLE
+201 
-209 ARVTSL
+209 
-215 ISSMQKGNA
+215 
-224 TAANFSSR
+224 
-232 MEQVFASFNRINNIS
+232 
-247 GSHKGLNWGD
+247 
-257 EIKQISDSL
+257 
-266 GKLYAQINPVG
+266 
-277 MFNEKNWDYLFN
+277 
-289 GFQKFGTIN
+289 
-298 VNELRGFFSNLNPD
+298 
-312 KFSPEQWDLISGTV
+312 
-326 TELITN
+326 
-332 LSLAEN
+332 
-338 RLGNVS
+338 
-344 SKMRRDNGMEV
+344 
-355 YQKRLSMLSNELD
+355 
-368 TFYNKYGKI
+368 
-377 AQNQSAANEYNN
+377 
-389 LIKRIHDLGE
+389 
-399 NPNDTELTALTKD
+399 
-412 VKNFQKAAKEAGFTT
+412 
-427 DTFGE
+427 
-432 KIQKAY
+432 
-438 QKFGGWAIIT
+438 
-448 ATMTKGIQY
+448 
-457 IKMMYQNVLLLD
+457 
-469 SAMTELKKV
+469 
-478 TDETQAGYDA
+478 
-488 FMDRAKG
+488 
-495 TAKEIGAALSDVITA
+495 
-510 TADFSRLGYSMS
+510 
-522 EAEGLAKAALTYKQV
+522 
-537 GDGIDN
+537 
-543 VTTASQTLIS
+543 
-553 TMKAFGDQYGEA
+553 
-565 GDAML
+565 
-570 IVDKLNE
+570 
-577 VSNTQAITSAGLGE
+577 
-591 TLARS
+591 
-596 ASAMAAAGNT
+596 
-606 LDETIALATAMNT
+606 
-619 TLQNPDQVGT
+619 
-629 TLKTMSMYLR
+629 MSMYLR

-695 LSEVWNQIEDID
+695 LSKVWDQIEDID

-725 SLIQNFDIAQKTL
+725 SLIQNFDIAEKTL

-873 DAMEA
+873 NAMEA

-954 KEMSQSIQEGNDY
+954 KEMSASLAEGDDYIDRIQKLSATLKDTSVSQTELNSAKADLLSIQD
-967 IAQIKEMSAVLSDS
+967 A
-981 TSTQIELNG
+981 
-990 AKESLLK
+990 
-997 IQDKLVE
+997 LVE
-1004 KYGAE
+1004 KYGDE

-1020 EDAIAMIKEMQKN
+1020 EEAIELIKQKQKE

-1038 RNENSKEIAKASK
+1038 RNENQDTISYANNMYYDYNPETRYGTMGSGRRGTARYVRGANSKELESLLSQIQGASEYKDYFYFDNDSFGMVTK
-1051 NYFGYSVKDSNW
+1051 N
-1063 DAYSY
+1063 
-1068 ELRKYYDI
+1068 
-1076 VYDELQSVTSSAI
+1076 
-1089 GKSVGGNLFSFD
+1089 
-1101 EGLFSKTIKLSA
+1101 
-1113 RDADEAYNAISKLMT
+1113 ADEAYVALNNLMT
-1128 LITESDDVEKYANA
+1128 IIEESGNVEKYSNA
-1142 YSWLK
+1142 FGWLGYQLERAGQYS
-1147 IELEKAKEAAEEY
+1147 EKY
-1160 SDVATYNASGL
+1160 GDVAKRITEETAKF
-1171 AQYDSRFSSYYDDL
+1171 DSRFSSYYDTL
-1185 IEKITT
+1185 TEKIKN
-1191 LQDALKT
+1191 LK
-1198 DNSQSISDAYVAAM
+1198 DLLGSGSSEDISQEISNAYVEAM
-1212 RSMDLATNA
+1212 NAMDLAV
-1221 ALGSTSEYKTQ
+1221 GSTRSSTNPYAKQ
-1232 IADYFRSLYPDLEK
+1232 IADYFRNMYPDLEK
-1246 EFEQYQFDIRLKTD
+1246 EFEQFQFDIRLKTD

-1268 TEITKQLNDMGLN
+1268 TEITKQLNDMGL
-1281 DPIEIKAAINSKEL
+1281 DDTIEIKAAVNTKEL
-1295 SEPFQQLESVAQEY
+1295 TEPFQQIESVAQEY
-1309 GFTIDELID
+1309 GYTVDELID
-1318 KLEQFGYVQS
+1318 KMGEFGYVQRA
-1328 TNLSGDLFGDSAV
+1328 NLSDSLFSGSAA
-1341 EIQKIA
+1341 EIQKIT
-1347 SGYENSISILER
+1347 SGYENSISVLEK
-1359 LRKEQDA
+1359 LRKEQDT
-1366 FGKVSAKSYAE
+1366 FGQVSAKSYAD

-1384 YKNIVTSQVDAT
+1384 YKKIVTSQVNAT

-1410 FAQQQLNLAIQSLY
+1410 FAQEQASLAIQSLQ

-1429 ESEMEAFREMY
+1429 EAEMEAFREMY
-1440 QSVSTLGSQ
+1440 QSVSTLGVQ
-1449 MQKYVLSAKAIMS
+1449 MQKYVSSANAITS

-1494 LSGKYKIEQ
+1494 LSGKYKVEQ
-1503 SSVAGLTK
+1503 SSVAGLTA

-1517 KKIIELRQELAQG
+1517 KKIIELRQELAKG
-1530 FSFDAIRA
+1530 FAFDTIRA
-1538 AGYQNADDAQVR
+1538 AGYQNADDTQIRA
-1550 GLYKMVEQQI
+1550 LYNMVEQQI
-1560 KEHNITSVEEYRKLT
+1560 KQHNITSVEEYRKLT
-1575 NSELKPW
+1575 NTELKPW
-1582 VVATIEAIL
+1582 VVTTIETIL
-1591 SAQTDTLNYLSDNI
+1591 SAQTDTLSYLSDNI
-1605 QWGEE
+1605 KWGEE
-1610 TKSKSSTDAWKEQF
+1610 TKTKSSTDAWKEQF
-1624 DKWYSEKNHALDMGR
+1624 DKWYSEKNHALEMGR
-1639 ISEESYVEEL
+1639 ISEETYVEEL

-1679 ALVNEYISKVEDQ
+1679 ELVNEYISKVEEQ

-1702 VTALEKLL
+1702 VEVLNELLREK
-1710 GIDQSVLDAY
+1710 
-1720 ENLLDEQEKI
+1720 
-1730 REWGL
+1730 
-1735 TEFGNALDF
+1735 
-1744 SGNSF
+1744 NS
-1749 VQTVFGNVDMDKR
+1749 
-1762 VIINWNEELKKAYK
+1762 I
-1776 DALDSWDY
+1776 
-1784 DPEVGSIDTVFGGS
+1784 
-1798 GRFGEDTLQY
+1798 
-1808 GVEVAFTPIMN
+1808 
-1819 VGGKSIFLDRD
+1819 
-1830 TVYSYIESL
+1830 
-1839 IGESTVSGVFS
+1839 
-1850 SEKLL
+1850 
-1855 SLDKM
+1855 
-1860 GKQIGNTF
+1860 
-1868 IQGLIAAADE
+1868 
-1878 GLDYEN
+1878 
-1884 NANWAETVGRL
+1884 
-1895 MHFSGQYGAIALA
+1895 
-1908 YKEIE
+1908 
-1913 NAAREAGLSTED
+1913 
-1925 LAAKLQEA
+1925 
-1933 GGDAVKLSS
+1933 
-1942 LLNDK
+1942 
-1947 LSKEQKATISS
+1947 LSKEQKSTIND
-1958 KIIEYTVKG
+1958 KIVEYTVKG

-1978 IDLIDDKNDSEEEVI
+1978 IDLIDDKNGTEEEVI

-2017 SSDQL
+2017 ASDQL
-2022 LELSRK
+2022 LELARK

-2037 DINKKLYEKQKE
+2037 DINEKLYEKQKE
-2049 AQIKLLEEEND
+2049 AQIKLLEDEND
-2060 AIDDAID
+2060 AIDDAVD

-2105 KDSTNEYYSDL
+2105 KDSTNEYYSGL
-2116 KDKAK
+2116 KDRAK

-2136 NLIDKIKES
+2136 DLIDKIKES

-2235 LNKQLDALDKE
+2235 LDKQLDALDKE

-2288 AELDSIEERKQA
+2288 AELDSIEKRKQA

-2368 AWNKALLAV
+2368 AWNKALSAV

-2539 VSWRADD
+2539 VSWRAND

-2559 SVYGHDVE
+2559 AVYGHDVE

-2613 VKTKIKGNSI
+2613 VKIKIKGNSI

>member
-1 MATNKTLKVVVRAD
+1 
-15 LSQGS
+15 
-20 INELLQDIDTLQTKV
+20 
-35 NKKLEVT
+35 
-42 VHIKDIVIDES
+42 
-53 ALNSVKGKIQKIF
+53 
-66 NTVTVDINGNILG
+66 
-79 VGTGKADGITS
+79 
-90 IEKYAKTIE
+90 
-99 TRLQNIFNP
+99 
-108 RLFSDGSKIKKDFDD
+108 
-123 LTNAIKN
+123 
-130 AKTKSELDNLSDR
+130 
-143 VSAFK
+143 
-148 NSIEDVY
+148 
-155 KPLSSLQERLN
+155 
-166 SFGSRKLLNLDNKQ
+166 
-180 ISELNALKK
+180 
-189 SLSDAWTDDTLD
+189 
-201 GAKVNQLE
+201 
-209 ARVTSL
+209 
-215 ISSMQKGNA
+215 
-224 TAANFSSR
+224 
-232 MEQVFASFNRINNIS
+232 
-247 GSHKGLNWGD
+247 
-257 EIKQISDSL
+257 
-266 GKLYAQINPVG
+266 
-277 MFNEKNWDYLFN
+277 
-289 GFQKFGTIN
+289 
-298 VNELRGFFSNLNPD
+298 
-312 KFSPEQWDLISGTV
+312 
-326 TELITN
+326 
-332 LSLAEN
+332 
-338 RLGNVS
+338 
-344 SKMRRDNGMEV
+344 
-355 YQKRLSMLSNELD
+355 
-368 TFYNKYGKI
+368 
-377 AQNQSAANEYNN
+377 
-389 LIKRIHDLGE
+389 
-399 NPNDTELTALTKD
+399 
-412 VKNFQKAAKEAGFTT
+412 
-427 DTFGE
+427 
-432 KIQKAY
+432 
-438 QKFGGWAIIT
+438 
-448 ATMTKGIQY
+448 
-457 IKMMYQNVLLLD
+457 
-469 SAMTELKKV
+469 
-478 TDETQAGYDA
+478 
-488 FMDRAKG
+488 
-495 TAKEIGAALSDVITA
+495 
-510 TADFSRLGYSMS
+510 
-522 EAEGLAKAALTYKQV
+522 
-537 GDGIDN
+537 
-543 VTTASQTLIS
+543 
-553 TMKAFGDQYGEA
+553 
-565 GDAML
+565 
-570 IVDKLNE
+570 
-577 VSNTQAITSAGLGE
+577 
-591 TLARS
+591 
-596 ASAMAAAGNT
+596 
-606 LDETIALATAMNT
+606 
-619 TLQNPDQVGT
+619 
-629 TLKTMSMYLR
+629 MSMYLR

-695 LSEVWNQIEDID
+695 LSKVWNQIEDID

-800 TRTFTPI
+800 TQTFTPI

-844 LLDNKLFGK
+844 LFDNKLFGK

-954 KEMSQSIQEGNDY
+954 KEMSASLAEGDDYIDRIQKLSATLKDTSVSQTELNSAKADLLSIQD
-967 IAQIKEMSAVLSDS
+967 A
-981 TSTQIELNG
+981 
-990 AKESLLK
+990 
-997 IQDKLVE
+997 LVE
-1004 KYGAE
+1004 KYGDE

-1020 EDAIAMIKEMQKN
+1020 EEAIELIKQKQKE

-1038 RNENSKEIAKASK
+1038 RNENQDTISYANNMYYDYNPETRYGTMGSGRRGTVRYVRGANSKELESLLSQIQGASEYKDYFYFDNDSFGMVAK
-1051 NYFGYSVKDSNW
+1051 N
-1063 DAYSY
+1063 
-1068 ELRKYYDI
+1068 
-1076 VYDELQSVTSSAI
+1076 
-1089 GKSVGGNLFSFD
+1089 
-1101 EGLFSKTIKLSA
+1101 
-1113 RDADEAYNAISKLMT
+1113 ADEAYVALNNLMT
-1128 LITESDDVEKYANA
+1128 IIEESGNVEKYSNA
-1142 YSWLK
+1142 FGWLGYQLERAGQYS
-1147 IELEKAKEAAEEY
+1147 EKY
-1160 SDVATYNASGL
+1160 GDVAKRITEETAKF
-1171 AQYDSRFSSYYDDL
+1171 DSRFSSYYDTL
-1185 IEKITT
+1185 TEKIKN
-1191 LQDALKT
+1191 LK
-1198 DNSQSISDAYVAAM
+1198 DLLGSGSSEDISQEISNAYVEAM
-1212 RSMDLATNA
+1212 NAMDLAV
-1221 ALGSTSEYKTQ
+1221 GSTRSSTNPYANQ
-1232 IADYFRSLYPDLEK
+1232 IADYFRNMYPDLEK
-1246 EFEQYQFDIRLKTD
+1246 EFEQFQFDIRLKTD

-1268 TEITKQLNDMGLN
+1268 TEITKQLNDMGLD

-1309 GFTIDELID
+1309 GFTVDELID

-1328 TNLSGDLFGDSAV
+1328 ANLSGDLFGDSAV

-1377 LIELGDD
+1377 LIEFGDD

-1410 FAQQQLNLAIQSLY
+1410 FAQQQLSLAIQSLY

-1429 ESEMEAFREMY
+1429 EAEMEAFREMY

-1449 MQKYVLSAKAIMS
+1449 MQKYVSSAKAITS

-1591 SAQTDTLNYLSDNI
+1591 SAQTDTLNYLSNNI

-1610 TKSKSSTDAWKEQF
+1610 TKSSSKSSTDAWKEQF

-1679 ALVNEYISKVEDQ
+1679 ALVNEYISKVEEQ

-1702 VTALEKLL
+1702 V
-1710 GIDQSVLDAY
+1710 
-1720 ENLLDEQEKI
+1720 
-1730 REWGL
+1730 
-1735 TEFGNALDF
+1735 
-1744 SGNSF
+1744 
-1749 VQTVFGNVDMDKR
+1749 
-1762 VIINWNEELKKAYK
+1762 
-1776 DALDSWDY
+1776 
-1784 DPEVGSIDTVFGGS
+1784 
-1798 GRFGEDTLQY
+1798 
-1808 GVEVAFTPIMN
+1808 
-1819 VGGKSIFLDRD
+1819 
-1830 TVYSYIESL
+1830 
-1839 IGESTVSGVFS
+1839 
-1850 SEKLL
+1850 
-1855 SLDKM
+1855 
-1860 GKQIGNTF
+1860 
-1868 IQGLIAAADE
+1868 
-1878 GLDYEN
+1878 
-1884 NANWAETVGRL
+1884 
-1895 MHFSGQYGAIALA
+1895 
-1908 YKEIE
+1908 
-1913 NAAREAGLSTED
+1913 EA
-1925 LAAKLQEA
+1925 
-1933 GGDAVKLSS
+1933 
-1942 LLNDK
+1942 LNDLLREK
-1947 LSKEQKATISS
+1947 NSILSKEQKTTISN

-2105 KDSTNEYYSDL
+2105 KDSTNEYYSGL
-2116 KDKAK
+2116 KDRAK
-2121 DAYDSQKEEMNTYYD
+2121 DSYDSQKEEMNTYYD

-2235 LNKQLDALDKE
+2235 LDKQLDALDKE

-2288 AELDSIEERKQA
+2288 AELDSIEKRKQA

-2342 TQGASLWKEL
+2342 TQGKALWSEL
-2352 RAYAAEYTRDV
+2352 RSYAAEYTRDV
-2363 EKLEG
+2363 EGLED
-2368 AWNKALLAV
+2368 AWNKALSAV

-2388 QTKNNATNKKN
+2388 STKDSMSNRKN
-2399 QNESEKNRL
+2399 YNSSEKDRL
-2408 ENETYVGGG
+2408 ENETYNGGA
-2417 GKNRDENQLIDTA
+2417 GKNKDEDQLINAA
-2430 KAQMQEN
+2430 KSQMQAN
-2437 SRMWHKAASQY
+2437 SKAWHNATSQY
-2448 EKDMYAQMNQE
+2448 QKDLYAQMNQE
-2459 IASSLNRT
+2459 IAESLNRT
-2467 LGRNALT
+2467 LGRQALT

-2539 VSWRADD
+2539 VSWRAND

-2559 SVYGHDVE
+2559 AVYGHDVE

-2581 VTSETMPQLEK
+2581 VTSEAMPQLEK

>member
-1 MATNKTLKVVVRAD
+1 
-15 LSQGS
+15 
-20 INELLQDIDTLQTKV
+20 
-35 NKKLEVT
+35 
-42 VHIKDIVIDES
+42 
-53 ALNSVKGKIQKIF
+53 
-66 NTVTVDINGNILG
+66 
-79 VGTGKADGITS
+79 
-90 IEKYAKTIE
+90 
-99 TRLQNIFNP
+99 
-108 RLFSDGSKIKKDFDD
+108 
-123 LTNAIKN
+123 
-130 AKTKSELDNLSDR
+130 
-143 VSAFK
+143 
-148 NSIEDVY
+148 
-155 KPLSSLQERLN
+155 
-166 SFGSRKLLNLDNKQ
+166 
-180 ISELNALKK
+180 
-189 SLSDAWTDDTLD
+189 
-201 GAKVNQLE
+201 
-209 ARVTSL
+209 
-215 ISSMQKGNA
+215 
-224 TAANFSSR
+224 
-232 MEQVFASFNRINNIS
+232 
-247 GSHKGLNWGD
+247 
-257 EIKQISDSL
+257 
-266 GKLYAQINPVG
+266 
-277 MFNEKNWDYLFN
+277 
-289 GFQKFGTIN
+289 
-298 VNELRGFFSNLNPD
+298 
-312 KFSPEQWDLISGTV
+312 
-326 TELITN
+326 
-332 LSLAEN
+332 
-338 RLGNVS
+338 
-344 SKMRRDNGMEV
+344 
-355 YQKRLSMLSNELD
+355 
-368 TFYNKYGKI
+368 
-377 AQNQSAANEYNN
+377 
-389 LIKRIHDLGE
+389 
-399 NPNDTELTALTKD
+399 
-412 VKNFQKAAKEAGFTT
+412 
-427 DTFGE
+427 
-432 KIQKAY
+432 
-438 QKFGGWAIIT
+438 
-448 ATMTKGIQY
+448 
-457 IKMMYQNVLLLD
+457 
-469 SAMTELKKV
+469 
-478 TDETQAGYDA
+478 
-488 FMDRAKG
+488 
-495 TAKEIGAALSDVITA
+495 
-510 TADFSRLGYSMS
+510 
-522 EAEGLAKAALTYKQV
+522 
-537 GDGIDN
+537 
-543 VTTASQTLIS
+543 
-553 TMKAFGDQYGEA
+553 
-565 GDAML
+565 
-570 IVDKLNE
+570 
-577 VSNTQAITSAGLGE
+577 
-591 TLARS
+591 
-596 ASAMAAAGNT
+596 
-606 LDETIALATAMNT
+606 
-619 TLQNPDQVGT
+619 
-629 TLKTMSMYLR
+629 MSMYLR

-666 LDLTKNTEN
+666 LDLTKNTES

-684 TFKSSYQIIQE
+684 TFKSSYQIIQD
-695 LSEVWNQIEDID
+695 LAEVWDQIEDID

-712 ELIGGKRNANAMA
+712 ELIGGKRNANAMS

-758 IRGKLTQLK
+758 IQGKLTQLK

-793 VDALDWM
+793 VDAIDWL

-828 SFTGDSDKIQ
+828 SFVGDSDKIQ

-844 LLDNKLFGK
+844 AFDSKLFGK

-864 VTEITYDLN
+864 VTEITYNLN

-954 KEMSQSIQEGNDY
+954 KEMSASLAEGDDYIDRIQKLSATLKDTSVSQTELNSAKADLLSIQD
-967 IAQIKEMSAVLSDS
+967 A
-981 TSTQIELNG
+981 
-990 AKESLLK
+990 
-997 IQDKLVE
+997 LVE
-1004 KYGAE
+1004 KYGDE

-1020 EDAIAMIKEMQKN
+1020 EEAIELIKQKQKE

-1038 RNENSKEIAKASK
+1038 RNENQDTISYANNMYYDYNPETRYGTMGSGRRGTVRYVRGANSKELESLLSQIQGASEYKDYFYFDNDSFGMVTK
-1051 NYFGYSVKDSNW
+1051 N
-1063 DAYSY
+1063 
-1068 ELRKYYDI
+1068 
-1076 VYDELQSVTSSAI
+1076 
-1089 GKSVGGNLFSFD
+1089 
-1101 EGLFSKTIKLSA
+1101 
-1113 RDADEAYNAISKLMT
+1113 ADEAYVALNNLMT
-1128 LITESDDVEKYANA
+1128 IIEESGDVEKYSNA
-1142 YSWLK
+1142 FGWLGYQLERAGQYS
-1147 IELEKAKEAAEEY
+1147 EKY
-1160 SDVATYNASGL
+1160 GDVAKRITEETAKF
-1171 AQYDSRFSSYYDDL
+1171 DSRFSSYYDTL
-1185 IEKITT
+1185 TEKIKN
-1191 LQDALKT
+1191 LK
-1198 DNSQSISDAYVAAM
+1198 DLLGSGSSEDISQEISNAYVEAM
-1212 RSMDLATNA
+1212 NAMDLAV
-1221 ALGSTSEYKTQ
+1221 GSTRSSTNPYAKQ
-1232 IADYFRSLYPDLEK
+1232 IADYFRNMYPDLEK

-1268 TEITKQLNDMGLN
+1268 TEITKQLNDMGLD

-1309 GFTIDELID
+1309 GYTVDELID
-1318 KLEQFGYVQS
+1318 KMGELGYVQRA
-1328 TNLSGDLFGDSAV
+1328 NLSDSLFSGSAA
-1341 EIQKIA
+1341 EIQKIT
-1347 SGYENSISILER
+1347 SGYENSISVLEK
-1359 LRKEQDA
+1359 LRKEQDT
-1366 FGKVSAKSYAE
+1366 FGQVSAKSYAE

-1410 FAQQQLNLAIQSLY
+1410 FAQEQASLAIQSLQ

-1429 ESEMEAFREMY
+1429 EAEMEAFREMY
-1440 QSVSTLGSQ
+1440 QSVSTLGVQ
-1449 MQKYVLSAKAIMS
+1449 MQKYVSSANAITS

-1494 LSGKYKIEQ
+1494 LSGKYKVEQ
-1503 SSVAGLTK
+1503 SSVAGLTA

-1517 KKIIELRQELAQG
+1517 KKIIELRQELAKG
-1530 FSFDAIRA
+1530 FAFDTIRA
-1538 AGYQNADDAQVR
+1538 AGYQNADDTQIRA
-1550 GLYKMVEQQI
+1550 LYNMVEQQI
-1560 KEHNITSVEEYRKLT
+1560 KQHNITSVEEYRKLT
-1575 NSELKPW
+1575 NTELKPW
-1582 VVATIEAIL
+1582 VVTTIETIL
-1591 SAQTDTLNYLSDNI
+1591 SAQTDTLNYLTDNI
-1605 QWGEE
+1605 QWGSE
-1610 TKSKSSTDAWKEQF
+1610 TKASSSSTDAWKEQF
-1624 DKWYSEKNHALDMGR
+1624 DKWYSEKNHALEMGR
-1639 ISEESYVEEL
+1639 ISEETYVEDL
-1649 EVMYKKY
+1649 DVMYKKY

-1679 ALVNEYISKVEDQ
+1679 ELVNEYISKVEEQ

-1702 VTALEKLL
+1702 V
-1710 GIDQSVLDAY
+1710 
-1720 ENLLDEQEKI
+1720 
-1730 REWGL
+1730 
-1735 TEFGNALDF
+1735 
-1744 SGNSF
+1744 
-1749 VQTVFGNVDMDKR
+1749 
-1762 VIINWNEELKKAYK
+1762 
-1776 DALDSWDY
+1776 
-1784 DPEVGSIDTVFGGS
+1784 
-1798 GRFGEDTLQY
+1798 
-1808 GVEVAFTPIMN
+1808 
-1819 VGGKSIFLDRD
+1819 
-1830 TVYSYIESL
+1830 ESL
-1839 IGESTVSGVFS
+1839 NDLLR
-1850 SEKLL
+1850 EKN
-1855 SLDKM
+1855 S
-1860 GKQIGNTF
+1860 I
-1868 IQGLIAAADE
+1868 
-1878 GLDYEN
+1878 
-1884 NANWAETVGRL
+1884 
-1895 MHFSGQYGAIALA
+1895 
-1908 YKEIE
+1908 
-1913 NAAREAGLSTED
+1913 
-1925 LAAKLQEA
+1925 
-1933 GGDAVKLSS
+1933 
-1942 LLNDK
+1942 
-1947 LSKEQKATISS
+1947 LSKEQKSTIND

-1978 IDLIDDKNDSEEEVI
+1978 IDLIDDKNGTEEEVI

-2017 SSDQL
+2017 ASDQL

-2037 DINKKLYEKQKE
+2037 DINEKLYEKQKE
-2049 AQIKLLEEEND
+2049 AQIKLLEDEND
-2060 AIDDAID
+2060 AIDDAVD

-2095 DAIKEHYDDL
+2095 DSIKDYYDDL

-2136 NLIDKIKES
+2136 DLIDKIKES

-2235 LNKQLDALDKE
+2235 LDKQLDALDKE

-2288 AELDSIEERKQA
+2288 AELDSIEKRKQA

-2315 LDSQIDALQE
+2315 LDSQIDALQD

-2331 VLWQEANDRIR
+2331 VLWQEANERIR

-2363 EKLEG
+2363 EKLEN
-2368 AWNKALLAV
+2368 AWNKALSAV

-2448 EKDMYAQMNQE
+2448 EKDMYSQMNKE

-2467 LGRNALT
+2467 LGREALT

-2482 YLDGVRFYH
+2482 YLDGIRFYH

-2509 LQKGEAVLTKQSQES
+2509 LQNGEAVLTKRSQET
-2524 LAKYMDIAKTITSAM
+2524 LAKYMELAKTITSSM
-2539 VSWRADD
+2539 VSWRAND
-2546 PVKVISKGLIRRG
+2546 PVKVISKGLIRKG
-2559 SVYGHDVE
+2559 PVYGHDVE

-2581 VTSETMPQLEK
+2581 VTSESLPQLEK

-2603 QLEDRLSRRG
+2603 QMEDRLARRG

>member
-42 VHIKDIVIDES
+42 AHIKDIVIDES

-108 RLFSDGSKIKKDFDD
+108 RLFSDGSKIKKEFDD
-123 LTNAIKN
+123 LTDAIKN

-143 VSAFK
+143 VFAFK
-148 NSIEDVY
+148 KSIEGVY

-189 SLSDAWTDDTLD
+189 LLSDAWTDDTLNVE
-201 GAKVNQLE
+201 KVNQLE
-209 ARVTSL
+209 ARVTAL

-232 MEQVFASFNRINNIS
+232 MEQVFASFNRINNMS

-277 MFNEKNWDYLFN
+277 MFNEKNWNHLFN
-289 GFQKFGTIN
+289 GFQKFGTID

-332 LSLAEN
+332 LSLAES

-389 LIKRIHDLGE
+389 LVKRIHDLGE

-412 VKNFQKAAKEAGFTT
+412 VKNFQKAAKDAGFTT
-427 DTFGE
+427 DTLGE

-438 QKFGGWAIIT
+438 KKFGGWAIIT

-488 FMDRAKG
+488 FMDRAKN

-522 EAEGLAKAALTYKQV
+522 EAEGLAKAALVYKQV
-537 GDGIDN
+537 GDGIDD

-553 TMKAFGDQYGEA
+553 TMKAFGDQYGET

-577 VSNTQAITSAGLGE
+577 VGNTQAITSAGLGE
-591 TLARS
+591 VLARS

-695 LSEVWNQIEDID
+695 LSKVWNQIEDID

-800 TRTFTPI
+800 TQTFTPI

-844 LLDNKLFGK
+844 LFDNKLFGK

-1020 EDAIAMIKEMQKN
+1020 EDAIEMIKEMQKN

-1076 VYDELQSVTSSAI
+1076 VYDELQSVTSSAV
-1089 GKSVGGNLFSFD
+1089 GKSIGGNLFSFD

-1191 LQDALKT
+1191 LQDVLKT

-1268 TEITKQLNDMGLN
+1268 TEITKQLNDMGLD
-1281 DPIEIKAAINSKEL
+1281 DPVEIKAAINSKEL

-1309 GFTIDELID
+1309 GFTVDELID

-1328 TNLSGDLFGDSAV
+1328 ASLSVDLFGDSAA

-1366 FGKVSAKSYAE
+1366 FGKVSARSYAE

-1410 FAQQQLNLAIQSLY
+1410 FAQQQLSLAIQSLY

-1429 ESEMEAFREMY
+1429 EAEMEAFREMY

-1449 MQKYVLSAKAIMS
+1449 MQKYVSSAKSIMS

-1582 VVATIEAIL
+1582 VVATIEALL

-1610 TKSKSSTDAWKEQF
+1610 TKSSSKSSTDAWKDQF

-1679 ALVNEYISKVEDQ
+1679 ALVNEYISKVEEQ

-1702 VTALEKLL
+1702 V
-1710 GIDQSVLDAY
+1710 
-1720 ENLLDEQEKI
+1720 
-1730 REWGL
+1730 
-1735 TEFGNALDF
+1735 
-1744 SGNSF
+1744 
-1749 VQTVFGNVDMDKR
+1749 
-1762 VIINWNEELKKAYK
+1762 
-1776 DALDSWDY
+1776 
-1784 DPEVGSIDTVFGGS
+1784 
-1798 GRFGEDTLQY
+1798 
-1808 GVEVAFTPIMN
+1808 
-1819 VGGKSIFLDRD
+1819 
-1830 TVYSYIESL
+1830 
-1839 IGESTVSGVFS
+1839 
-1850 SEKLL
+1850 
-1855 SLDKM
+1855 
-1860 GKQIGNTF
+1860 
-1868 IQGLIAAADE
+1868 
-1878 GLDYEN
+1878 
-1884 NANWAETVGRL
+1884 
-1895 MHFSGQYGAIALA
+1895 
-1908 YKEIE
+1908 
-1913 NAAREAGLSTED
+1913 EA
-1925 LAAKLQEA
+1925 
-1933 GGDAVKLSS
+1933 
-1942 LLNDK
+1942 LNDLLREK
-1947 LSKEQKATISS
+1947 NSILSKDQKTTISN

-2105 KDSTNEYYSDL
+2105 KDSTNEYYSGL
-2116 KDKAK
+2116 KDRAK
-2121 DAYDSQKEEMNTYYD
+2121 DSYDSQKEEMNTYYD

-2235 LNKQLDALDKE
+2235 LDKQLDALDKE

-2288 AELDSIEERKQA
+2288 AELDSIEKRKQA

-2342 TQGASLWKEL
+2342 TQGKALWSEL
-2352 RAYAAEYTRDV
+2352 RSYAAEYTRDV
-2363 EKLEG
+2363 EGLED
-2368 AWNKALLAV
+2368 AWNKALSAV

-2388 QTKNNATNKKN
+2388 STKDSMSNRKN
-2399 QNESEKNRL
+2399 YNSSEKDRL
-2408 ENETYVGGG
+2408 ENETYNGGA
-2417 GKNRDENQLIDTA
+2417 GKNKDEDQLINAA
-2430 KAQMQEN
+2430 KSQMQAN
-2437 SRMWHKAASQY
+2437 SKAWHNATSQY
-2448 EKDMYAQMNQE
+2448 QKDLYAQMNQE
-2459 IASSLNRT
+2459 IAESLNRT
-2467 LGRNALT
+2467 LGRQALT

-2509 LQKGEAVLTKQSQES
+2509 LQKGEAVLTKRSQET
-2524 LAKYMDIAKTITSAM
+2524 LAKYMELAKTITSSM
-2539 VSWRADD
+2539 VSWRAND
-2546 PVKVISKGLIRRG
+2546 PVKVISKGLIRKG
-2559 SVYGHDVE
+2559 PVYGHDVE

-2581 VTSETMPQLEK
+2581 VTSESLPHLEK

-2603 QLEDRLSRRG
+2603 QMEDRLARRG

>member
-1 MATNKTLKVVVRAD
+1 
-15 LSQGS
+15 
-20 INELLQDIDTLQTKV
+20 
-35 NKKLEVT
+35 
-42 VHIKDIVIDES
+42 
-53 ALNSVKGKIQKIF
+53 
-66 NTVTVDINGNILG
+66 
-79 VGTGKADGITS
+79 
-90 IEKYAKTIE
+90 
-99 TRLQNIFNP
+99 
-108 RLFSDGSKIKKDFDD
+108 
-123 LTNAIKN
+123 
-130 AKTKSELDNLSDR
+130 
-143 VSAFK
+143 
-148 NSIEDVY
+148 
-155 KPLSSLQERLN
+155 
-166 SFGSRKLLNLDNKQ
+166 
-180 ISELNALKK
+180 
-189 SLSDAWTDDTLD
+189 
-201 GAKVNQLE
+201 
-209 ARVTSL
+209 
-215 ISSMQKGNA
+215 
-224 TAANFSSR
+224 
-232 MEQVFASFNRINNIS
+232 
-247 GSHKGLNWGD
+247 
-257 EIKQISDSL
+257 
-266 GKLYAQINPVG
+266 
-277 MFNEKNWDYLFN
+277 
-289 GFQKFGTIN
+289 
-298 VNELRGFFSNLNPD
+298 
-312 KFSPEQWDLISGTV
+312 
-326 TELITN
+326 
-332 LSLAEN
+332 
-338 RLGNVS
+338 
-344 SKMRRDNGMEV
+344 
-355 YQKRLSMLSNELD
+355 
-368 TFYNKYGKI
+368 
-377 AQNQSAANEYNN
+377 
-389 LIKRIHDLGE
+389 
-399 NPNDTELTALTKD
+399 
-412 VKNFQKAAKEAGFTT
+412 
-427 DTFGE
+427 
-432 KIQKAY
+432 
-438 QKFGGWAIIT
+438 
-448 ATMTKGIQY
+448 
-457 IKMMYQNVLLLD
+457 
-469 SAMTELKKV
+469 
-478 TDETQAGYDA
+478 
-488 FMDRAKG
+488 
-495 TAKEIGAALSDVITA
+495 
-510 TADFSRLGYSMS
+510 
-522 EAEGLAKAALTYKQV
+522 
-537 GDGIDN
+537 
-543 VTTASQTLIS
+543 
-553 TMKAFGDQYGEA
+553 
-565 GDAML
+565 
-570 IVDKLNE
+570 
-577 VSNTQAITSAGLGE
+577 
-591 TLARS
+591 
-596 ASAMAAAGNT
+596 
-606 LDETIALATAMNT
+606 
-619 TLQNPDQVGT
+619 
-629 TLKTMSMYLR
+629 MSMYLR

-666 LDLTKNTEN
+666 LDLTKNTES

-684 TFKSSYQIIQE
+684 TFKSSYQIIQD
-695 LSEVWNQIEDID
+695 LAKVWDQIEDID

-712 ELIGGKRNANAMA
+712 ELIGGKRNANAMS

-758 IRGKLTQLK
+758 IQGKLTQLK

-793 VDALDWM
+793 VDAIDWL

-828 SFTGDSDKIQ
+828 SFVGDSDKIQ

-844 LLDNKLFGK
+844 AFDSKLFGQIK
-853 QADEA
+853 NAKENVKDLGSSFKKAGEEAA
-858 KAAIDN
+858 KAGSSIGVVGTAAN
-864 VTEITYDLN
+864 VTGKAVSSLTLKTI
-873 DAMEA
+873 AM
-878 TNIKV
+878 
-883 ANTGN
+883 
-888 SLGEMTAAMSTA
+888 
-900 GAGATALRL
+900 
-909 KQLALNAAFNL
+909 NAAFNL
-920 GVAAASALLIFI
+920 VLAAISAAVSLAIRAVMSI
-932 GKQLY
+932 GK
-937 DAMVVTAAEMQE
+937 VSEEMKA
-949 CADAA
+949 CADSAEDLTNSLKSGDEYIQRINDLSKVVNSSTA
-954 KEMSQSIQEGNDY
+954 SQ
-967 IAQIKEMSAVLSDS
+967 
-981 TSTQIELNG
+981 TELNSAKG
-990 AKESLLK
+990 ALLK
-997 IQDKLVE
+997 IQDELVE

-1020 EDAIAMIKEMQKN
+1020 EDAIAMIKELQKN

-1038 RNENSKEIAKASK
+1038 RNSNIKEISEAREKYFDYEIVANTPRKVRGGSRGKGTVGVANLRQDQLEDIFAELDGVQEYADNFVFLNDGFKMVAK
-1051 NYFGYSVKDSNW
+1051 
-1063 DAYSY
+1063 
-1068 ELRKYYDI
+1068 
-1076 VYDELQSVTSSAI
+1076 
-1089 GKSVGGNLFSFD
+1089 
-1101 EGLFSKTIKLSA
+1101 
-1113 RDADEAYNAISKLMT
+1113 DADEAYDILNKIMT
-1128 LITESDDVEKYANA
+1128 IINESGNVKKYSMA
-1142 YSWLK
+1142 YSWLADQ
-1147 IELEKAKEAAEEY
+1147 LDKAKEAAQSY
-1160 SDVATYNASGL
+1160 GVVANQNVSGE
-1171 AQYDSRFSSYYDDL
+1171 AQHDSRYSEYYDDL
-1185 IEKITT
+1185 IEKINT

-1198 DNSQSISDAYVAAM
+1198 TDSQAITDAYTATIE
-1212 RSMDLATNA
+1212 SMDNATTV
-1221 ALGSTSEYKTQ
+1221 ALNSSDQYSTQ
-1232 IADYFRSLYPDLEK
+1232 IADYFRNLYPNLEK
-1246 EFEQYQFDIRLKTD
+1246 EFEQYKFKIQFETD
-1260 DSDLQKQF
+1260 GSDVSTQF
-1268 TEITKQLNDMGLN
+1268 KAIAKQLSDMGL
-1281 DPIEIKAAINSKEL
+1281 DDTIEIKAAVNTKEL
-1295 SEPFQQLESVAQEY
+1295 TEPFQQIESVAQEY
-1309 GFTIDELID
+1309 GYTVDELID
-1318 KLEQFGYVQS
+1318 KMGELGYVQRA
-1328 TNLSGDLFGDSAV
+1328 NLSDSLFSGSAA
-1341 EIQKIA
+1341 EIQKIT
-1347 SGYENSISILER
+1347 SGYENSISVLEK
-1359 LRKEQDA
+1359 LRKEQDT
-1366 FGKVSAKSYAE
+1366 FGQVSAKSYAD

-1384 YKNIVTSQVDAT
+1384 YKNIVTSQVNAT

-1410 FAQQQLNLAIQSLY
+1410 FAQDQASLAIQSLQ

-1429 ESEMEAFREMY
+1429 EAEMEAFREMY
-1440 QSVSTLGSQ
+1440 QSVSTLGVQ
-1449 MQKYVLSAKAIMS
+1449 MQKYVSSANAITS

-1494 LSGKYKIEQ
+1494 LSGKYKVEQ
-1503 SSVAGLTK
+1503 SSVAGLTA

-1517 KKIIELRQELAQG
+1517 KKIIELRQELAKG
-1530 FSFDAIRA
+1530 FAFDTIRA
-1538 AGYQNADDAQVR
+1538 AGYQNADDTQIRA
-1550 GLYKMVEQQI
+1550 LYNMVEQQI
-1560 KEHNITSVEEYRKLT
+1560 KQHNITSVEEYRKLT
-1575 NSELKPW
+1575 NTELKPW
-1582 VVATIEAIL
+1582 VVTTIETIL
-1591 SAQTDTLNYLSDNI
+1591 SAQTDTLSYLSDNI
-1605 QWGEE
+1605 KWGEE
-1610 TKSKSSTDAWKEQF
+1610 TKTKSSTDAWKEQF
-1624 DKWYSEKNHALDMGR
+1624 DKWYSEKNHALEMGR
-1639 ISEESYVEEL
+1639 ISEETYVEEL

-1679 ALVNEYISKVEDQ
+1679 ELVNEYISKVEEQ

-1710 GIDQSVLDAY
+1710 GIDQAVLDAY

-1735 TEFGNALDF
+1735 TGFGDALDF

-1839 IGESTVSGVFS
+1839 IGEATVNGVFS

-1913 NAAREAGLSTED
+1913 NAARNAGISTED

-1947 LSKEQKATISS
+1947 LSKEQKATINE

-1978 IDLIDDKNDSEEEVI
+1978 IDLIDDKNGTEEEVI

-2017 SSDQL
+2017 ASDQL
-2022 LELSRK
+2022 LELARK

-2037 DINKKLYEKQKE
+2037 DINEKLYEKQKE
-2049 AQIKLLEEEND
+2049 AQIKLLEDEND
-2060 AIDDAID
+2060 AIDDAVD

-2105 KDSTNEYYSDL
+2105 KDSTNEYYSGL
-2116 KDKAK
+2116 KDRAK
-2121 DAYDSQKEEMNTYYD
+2121 DSYDSQKEEMNTYYD
-2136 NLIDKIKES
+2136 DLIDKIKES

-2235 LNKQLDALDKE
+2235 LDKQLDALDKE

-2280 KLLESQHN
+2280 NLLESQHN
-2288 AELDSIEERKQA
+2288 AELDSIEKRKQA

-2331 VLWQEANDRIR
+2331 VLWQEANERIR

-2368 AWNKALLAV
+2368 AWNKALSAV
-2377 DKYNGGSMDFS
+2377 DKYNGGSMDFN
-2388 QTKNNATNKKN
+2388 QTKNNANNRKN

-2408 ENETYVGGG
+2408 ENETYNGGS
-2417 GKNRDENQLIDTA
+2417 GKTKDEDQIIETA
-2430 KAQMQEN
+2430 KAQMKEN

-2467 LGRNALT
+2467 LGREALT

-2482 YLDGVRFYH
+2482 YLDGIRFYH

-2509 LQKGEAVLTKQSQES
+2509 LQNGEAVLTKRSQET
-2524 LAKYMDIAKTITSAM
+2524 LAKYMELAKTITSSM
-2539 VSWRADD
+2539 VSWRAND
-2546 PVKVISKGLIRRG
+2546 PVKVISKGLIRKG
-2559 SVYGHDVE
+2559 PVYGHDVE

-2581 VTSETMPQLEK
+2581 VTSESLPQLEK

-2603 QLEDRLSRRG
+2603 QMEDRLARRG